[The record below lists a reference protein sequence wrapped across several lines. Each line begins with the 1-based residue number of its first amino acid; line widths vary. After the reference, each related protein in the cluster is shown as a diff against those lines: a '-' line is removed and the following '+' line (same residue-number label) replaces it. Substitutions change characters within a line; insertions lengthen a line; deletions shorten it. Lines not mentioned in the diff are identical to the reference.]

1 MPVYGARSGQQ
12 RGSVCR
18 SRAIVQEG
26 RKLRMQ
32 RLATR
37 WLMSACFAAMVLGGP
52 TLVRAQGTGDKGGS
66 AEQKTYRV
74 MVSRPVEVTAG
85 KGVRHEWLMGLI
97 DAYMRLRFTGR
108 GEFDVVRQETI
119 AKLVSGYRD
128 LDRIMNEEAYFN
140 AGKTLGVD
148 LVVLHK
154 YEYVEKEQTVHYYVE
169 MVTFPKRRVV
179 SSFEKSLQV
188 RTMSVE
194 LDDAVLR
201 LWERLELPPSDD
213 ASKFFDTFLI
223 SPDPGKQKDFG
234 EIVAA
239 DYYGRGSKEPAEL
252 AARYQ
257 EMARRDKQM
266 VIGHWMAGR
275 TYAQIGKYEK
285 AIEALAA
292 FQQIFPTHRPVYQ
305 LLCESYRLAGQ
316 YGKAAAKAK
325 EARQRGIEPLPVL
338 VEQLRALDALDKRDE
353 AYAVCLEILERKST
367 EPHALYFVARWRVS
381 EGRFKEGLEFAE
393 RLLKLDPNHGGAHLE
408 KGRALVGLDKASDA
422 VMPLTQATVL
432 MPKSPEPHI
441 ELGDIYYSR
450 KDYAKAARYYA
461 EACKHSPDDLELFLR
476 TAEAYEK
483 ANNRSAGLTQL
494 QQIEPKYPD
503 DLRLNAK
510 IGLLQFALK
519 DSAGALMHLEKRI
532 RSRVD
537 DSLIFLALGD
547 IYAAKDQF
555 MKAINMYE
563 QAVPLVKD
571 KNRLRLSLAGLFL
584 RKGEPNNALSYLG
597 QIAEEK
603 PKYPQLYRYYGDAYR
618 DEGTYDKAVENYRK
632 ERSLRGDDPYLQ
644 EQIAALLFKTQKYA
658 EAEKECKR
666 LAEVDPKNAN
676 AYYRLSVIA
685 LQDKNPALAE
695 KYLARASKLGEASE
709 EMYYRLATGYA
720 AVKRYGSAEKTYK
733 KCIEKNPK
741 RYEAWAGLADVQLKA
756 GKDSIAAE
764 TYMTI
769 ARFDRPE
776 YADYPAKAGKIFER
790 LGLTEKAREA
800 YNFYLGHRNT
810 SEEVNLR
817 LARIEYKKNNYEAV
831 HRLLGNQMMIDNLD
845 ESDNMLLAK
854 SYMEMKEYRKALPLL
869 ERAVA
874 AKPDFKHAIEL
885 AAEAALASEE
895 LRKAIEMYHRYLALP
910 KTSLHPDYA
919 FKVAT
924 LYQTIRDQEQARK
937 QFEENIKHYP
947 RDLRNYRE
955 LAQLCRA
962 MKEWN
967 CAQQTLEAAAKLPN
981 ATVEMKQMLASLYER
996 LNMQD
1001 KAVEQYQSYL
1011 SEAPDDSTALLS
1023 TGTLYFNRH
1032 EYRKAVEYLEKA
1044 HALMPQH
1051 FESAYMLGV
1060 SYMKLGHTQKSIE
1073 AFLEARR
1080 IKSKDKRVLEALA
1093 QSYTGLNDTRNLIP
1107 ILREWLF
1114 LDESNLDVKKQLGLA
1129 LLEIHNTSEATRILE
1144 SVSRER
1150 PDDVEVHRVLAK
1162 TYRQT
1167 GYEDGFIRH
1176 LKAALDQ
1183 ADSKGD
1189 LYYDLAKYYIREKRR
1204 DQALQYLEQAVEAD
1218 PRLTEAR
1225 YELAQLYR
1233 QSGKTLQAFEHV
1245 KKSVE
1250 FDPYNAEYL
1259 TLFSQIAYQMNKPE
1273 IAMDA
1278 IMRSIY
1284 QDSANPHSYAWAGY
1298 LYNKQRQTDT
1308 AMVYLKKAVSLDS
1321 TCAVCHE
1328 YLGDAYLFEGY
1339 YGKAASH
1346 FQSSLAFRA
1355 YSEET
1360 SVKLAK
1366 AVLLGGEPQKAGLL
1380 FEKILSMNP
1389 QNDEALYWLSH
1400 VFVQLGRPDDAA
1412 KLPTKYG
1419 FTKKTGWLHLAQG
1432 EIYESKD
1439 NINAALISFSVAARL
1454 IPEEPRML
1462 AATGRM
1468 HLKKREFEKAVMSFG
1483 KALGQDPHNP
1493 QYLLELG
1500 KAYEGL
1506 TDFNSALEIYQ
1517 EVIKTNPQLWEAYY
1531 WAARA
1536 YSKSGR
1542 HLESVEMLE
1551 KARKRNPDDHTII
1564 IALGHEYRNSGQFPK
1579 AVDAYEDVADTEES
1593 TQSVDALRFI
1603 GITYYNDLKEPNKA
1617 RKCFERYIKAGG
1629 EDPRVKD
1636 LLAKIP

>member
-1 MPVYGARSGQQ
+1 
-12 RGSVCR
+12 
-18 SRAIVQEG
+18 
-26 RKLRMQ
+26 MQ
-32 RLATR
+32 RVATR
-37 WLMSACFAAMVLGGP
+37 LLTSVVFAAVVLGGP
-52 TLVRAQGTGDKGGS
+52 CLVHAQGAEKGTA
-66 AEQKTYRV
+66 AEQKTLRV
-74 MVSRPVEVTAG
+74 LVARPIEVTAG
-85 KGVRHEWLMGLI
+85 RGVRHEWLMGLI

-108 GEFDVVRQETI
+108 SEFDVVRQGTI
-119 AKLVSGYRD
+119 ARLVPGYRD
-128 LDRIMNEEAYFN
+128 LDRMMNEEAYFT
-140 AGKTLGVD
+140 AGKTLDID

-169 MVTFPKRRVV
+169 MVTFPERRVV
-179 SSFEKSLQV
+179 SSFEKSLQI

-201 LWERLELPPSDD
+201 LWERLDLPPSDD
-213 ASKFFDTFLI
+213 VSKFFDTFLI

-234 EIVAA
+234 EIVAI
-239 DYYGRGSKEPAEL
+239 DYYERGDRSPVEL
-252 AARYQ
+252 AKRYM
-257 EMARRDKQM
+257 EMARKDKQM
-266 VIGHWMAGR
+266 VIGYWMAGQTFAR
-275 TYAQIGKYEK
+275 AGKHKK
-285 AIEALAA
+285 AIGAFET
-292 FQQIFPTHRPVYQ
+292 FQQILPTHRPVYEA
-305 LLCESYRLAGQ
+305 LCRSYRLAGNHE
-316 YGKAAAKAK
+316 KAAAKAT
-325 EARQRGIEPLPVL
+325 EARQRGMEELPIL
-338 VEQLRALDALDKRDE
+338 IEQLRALDALDKRDE
-353 AYAVCLEILERKST
+353 AYAVALEILERKST
-367 EPHALYFVARWRVS
+367 EPHALYFVTRWRVS
-381 EGRFKEGLEFAE
+381 EGRFKEGLKLAE

-408 KGRALVGLDKASDA
+408 KGRALIGLGKASDA
-422 VMPLTQATVL
+422 LMPLNQAGVL
-432 MPKSPEPHI
+432 MPSSPAPQV
-441 ELGDIYYSR
+441 ELGNIYYDR
-450 KDYAKAARYYA
+450 KNYAKAAGHYA
-461 EACKHSPDDLELFLR
+461 QACKHSPEDLELFLR
-476 TAEAYEK
+476 AAEAFER
-483 ANNRSAGLTQL
+483 AQNLSAALRQL

-519 DSAGALMHLEKRI
+519 DSAGARKHLEKRI

-547 IYAAKDQF
+547 IYAAHEQY

-584 RKGEPNNALSYLG
+584 RKGEPNNSLSYLD

-603 PKYPQLYRYYGDAYR
+603 PRYPRLHRYYGDAYR
-618 DEGTYDKAVENYRK
+618 DEGTYDEAVKHYRK
-632 ERSLRGDDPYLQ
+632 ERSLRGDAPYIQ
-644 EQIAALLFKTQKYA
+644 EQIAALLFKTQKYD

-666 LAEVDPKNAN
+666 LAKVDPKNAN

-695 KYLARASKLGEASE
+695 KYLAKASKLGEASE

-756 GKDSIAAE
+756 GKDSVAAE

-769 ARFDRPE
+769 ARFERPE
-776 YADYPAKAGKIFER
+776 YPEYPAKAGRIFER

-800 YNFYLGHRNT
+800 YNFYLGHRNV

-817 LARIEYKKNNYEAV
+817 LARIEYKKKNYEAV
-831 HRLLGNQMMIDNLD
+831 HRLLGNPMMIKGLS
-845 ESDNMLLAK
+845 EADNMLLAE
-854 SYMEMKEYRKALPLL
+854 SYMAMKEYRKALPLL
-869 ERAVA
+869 ERAVT
-874 AKPDFKHAIEL
+874 AKPDYKHAIQL
-885 AAEAALASEE
+885 AAEAALAAEE
-895 LRKAIEMYHRYLALP
+895 LRKAIDMYHRYLALP
-910 KTSLHPDYA
+910 KTPQHPDYA
-919 FKVAT
+919 YKVAT
-924 LYQTIRDQEQARK
+924 LYRDIRKPEEARK
-937 QFEENIKHYP
+937 QYQQNIENYP
-947 RDLRNYRE
+947 NDLRNYKD
-955 LAQLCRA
+955 LARLCRA
-962 MKEWN
+962 RKEWD
-967 CAQQTLEAAAKLPN
+967 CAQQTLEAAVKLPG
-981 ATVEMKQMLASLYER
+981 ATVEVKQMLASLYER

-1011 SEAPDDSTALLS
+1011 SEAPDDSAALLS

-1032 EYRKAVEYLEKA
+1032 EHRKAVEYLERA
-1044 HALMPQH
+1044 HSLMPQN

-1060 SYMKLGHTQKSIE
+1060 SYMKLGQTQKSIE

-1080 IKSKDKRVLEALA
+1080 IKAKDERVLSALA
-1093 QSYTGLNDTRNLIP
+1093 KSYAGLNDTRNLIP

-1114 LDESNLDVKKQLGLA
+1114 LDESNLEVKKKLGLA
-1129 LLEIHNTSEATRILE
+1129 LLKVHNTSEATRILE

-1162 TYRQT
+1162 TYQQT

-1176 LKAALDQ
+1176 LKAALSQ

-1189 LYYDLAKYYIREKRR
+1189 LYYDLALYYLREKRR
-1204 DQALQYLEQAVEAD
+1204 DQAVTYLEQAVAAD

-1225 YELAQLYR
+1225 YELAELYR
-1233 QSGKTLQAFEHV
+1233 QSGQTLKAFEHV

-1278 IMRSIY
+1278 IMRSIH
-1284 QDSANPHSYAWAGY
+1284 QDSVNPDSYAWAGF
-1298 LYNKQRQTDT
+1298 LYNKRRQTDT
-1308 AMVYLKKAVSLDS
+1308 AKVYLKKAIALDS
-1321 TCAVCHE
+1321 TCALCHE

-1339 YGKAASH
+1339 YGKAAEH

-1366 AVLLGGEPQKAGLL
+1366 AVLLGGEAQKAGLL

-1389 QNDEALYWLSH
+1389 RNDEALYWLSH

-1412 KLPTKYG
+1412 RLPKKYG
-1419 FTKKTGWLHLAQG
+1419 FAKKTGWLHLAQG

-1439 NINAALISFSVAARL
+1439 NINAALISFSVASRL

-1468 HLKKREFEKAVMSFG
+1468 HLKKREFEKAVVSFG

-1506 TDFNSALEIYQ
+1506 TDFNSALEIYR
-1517 EVIKTNPQLWEAYY
+1517 EVIRTNPQLWEAYY

-1542 HLESVEMLE
+1542 HLESVDMLE
-1551 KARKRNPDDHTII
+1551 KAYERKSDDHSIA

-1579 AVDAYEDVADTEES
+1579 AIETYEDVADDEES
-1593 TQSVDALRFI
+1593 DQAVDALRFI

-1617 RKCFERYIKAGG
+1617 RKYFERYIKAGG